1 MNDAGYTPTDWVI
14 RNFLFDE
21 NNHCQWFTSTNAD
34 NVYGSDV
41 VHNVRNYPN
50 TMRSSSNQPPDMLLI
65 PTDSRNFAELGK
77 LFFKQIVFQKEFI
90 SRLYRLCHK
99 RIQENLE

>member
-34 NVYGSDV
+34 NIYGSDV
-41 VHNVRNYPN
+41 VYNVRNYAN
-50 TMRSSSNQPPDMLLI
+50 TVRSASASIQQLFPDMLLI

-77 LFFKQIVFQKEFI
+77 
-90 SRLYRLCHK
+90 
-99 RIQENLE
+99 